1 MVRKRGFEVS
11 WIFLSP
17 ISNKTMTLEALLK
30 SGEGKIFVNI
40 PYVRTMIPLGC
51 RNAAPPPVPHQPGH
65 SVYHFLYFFSINI
78 NPKPRNDHSY

>member
-1 MVRKRGFEVS
+1 MVRKGGFEVS

-30 SGEGKIFVNI
+30 SGEGKIFVNL

-51 RNAAPPPVPHQPGH
+51 RNAAPPPVTPSTWALSLPF
-65 SVYHFLYFFSINI
+65 SLFFFY
-78 NPKPRNDHSY
+78 KH